1 MGGWSTGLII
11 APPRLHSSWSSS
23 LPPCC
28 ALGQECGTRAKTASR
43 EGGRDKAATTVRA
56 LVTLKASQKGPG
68 KWKAGRNRA
77 RKRKEQKSQGLQR
90 QACGGVKNERRSLEA
105 QSPQVLEGSVVS
117 DLPNGQGRVGEDGER
132 EKPKPRGGVEAD
144 RAEGWGGWG
153 TCRQSC
159 MLPVVFLIALLRYN
173 SQTTQFTILKCTIQ
187 WLLVESHSCATITK
201 VKFRTFPSP
210 VKKKP
215 CTGNKRKTK
224 KDKLDFT
231 VENHLCIQG

>member
-90 QACGGVKNERRSLEA
+90 QACGGVKNERRSLE
-105 QSPQVLEGSVVS
+105 G
-117 DLPNGQGRVGEDGER
+117 
-132 EKPKPRGGVEAD
+132 
-144 RAEGWGGWG
+144 
-153 TCRQSC
+153 C
-159 MLPVVFLIALLRYN
+159 M
-173 SQTTQFTILKCTIQ
+173 
-187 WLLVESHSCATITK
+187 
-201 VKFRTFPSP
+201 RT
-210 VKKKP
+210 
-215 CTGNKRKTK
+215 
-224 KDKLDFT
+224 
-231 VENHLCIQG
+231 